1 MGHPYG
7 YRYAN
12 PWSASRHCKY
22 LHDPYVTCNQSALV
36 DCRASAPCRY
46 EVKQKYQSSRLSSD
60 LLPGTPKGHHY
71 VSSASAS
78 HSGRTRGEGN
88 NVLDATN
95 LAKQYAWSLFRRRA
109 TGDER
114 TCGIGPAQ
122 VKDANVPDGR
132 I

>member
-46 EVKQKYQSSRLSSD
+46 EVVQKYQSSRLSSA
-60 LLPGTPKGHHY
+60 LLPGSCTI
-71 VSSASAS
+71 
-78 HSGRTRGEGN
+78 EGN
-88 NVLDATN
+88 HVLDTDH
-95 LAKQYAWSLFRRRA
+95 LAKQHPWSLFRRR
-109 TGDER
+109 TTRDER
-114 TCGIGPAQ
+114 A
-122 VKDANVPDGR
+122 
-132 I
+132 